1 MLEIDLKSAI
11 ETNVIKLGALT
22 MEAHA
27 DRMLVLEDEF
37 RSGMECTACVG
48 KRKIKSPELEELVC
62 ENCEGTGRSILNKDA
77 RCARCRGTG
86 RTICETCKGKGG
98 TIIVAD
104 QSERRPTTGRILS
117 IGDAIHCKVCDGK
130 GVTETKQYIRVSDDS
145 TVGSHGSTTLVTAEC
160 VRCKGTGGTHTFERG
175 QSVIYTSFSGHV
187 WDLVLSNGEE
197 IVIRVIQESDV
208 LAKIQGHLDLRRVKK
223 SQAVGTAA

>member
-1 MLEIDLKSAI
+1 MQEIDLKSAI

-98 TIIVAD
+98 SLVVPDA
-104 QSERRPTTGRILS
+104 SERRPTTGRILS
-117 IGDAIHCKVCDGK
+117 MGDAIFCAPCEGTGMIGIPTLDGEQITGFSSPCK
-130 GVTETKQYIRVSDDS
+130 
-145 TVGSHGSTTLVTAEC
+145 
-160 VRCKGTGGTHTFERG
+160 RCKGTGGTQTFVRG
-175 QSVIYTSFSGHV
+175 QSVIYTSFSGHC
-187 WDLVLSNGEE
+187 WDLVLPNGEE
-197 IVIRVIQESDV
+197 IVIRVLQESDI